1 MADELAD
8 LMAEA
13 DEEEAMK
20 ELAKMDDVMVPGGSI
35 AAKPQANP
43 VVAAQAA
50 EANEEDELA

>member
-20 ELAKMDDVMVPGGSI
+20 EMAKMDDVMVPGGSI